1 MDNVFIYQISTT
13 IFTFQLN
20 PDVTAFQRKF
30 VSEVR
35 RCDEM
40 ERKLRYIEKE
50 IKKDKIPV
58 LDTGDNPD
66 APAPREMIDLEV
78 SIRLLFRWNQ

>member
-1 MDNVFIYQISTT
+1 
-13 IFTFQLN
+13 
-20 PDVTAFQRKF
+20 
-30 VSEVR
+30 
-35 RCDEM
+35 M

-78 SIRLLFRWNQ
+78 RLRDEVGLWSHDESCLYDSPCLISGAVMWGYCVSL